1 MSAPSP
7 SPAEPPAPSTQDPR
21 LWLSALADGDRE
33 ALPHAQAQ
41 WRDDAEA
48 RERWHLYHLVGDV
61 MRSEDLASRPG
72 HDRAFLAKLRTRLA
86 SEPVPLAPAP
96 AMSPVR
102 APSVA
107 RRLGWRAPAAV
118 AAGFVVVA
126 GALVLLQPGAVDQ
139 GDRVGERVARPGAQ
153 ALPNG
158 GVQLV
163 DAPAVRGAPGR
174 LIRNGDVIR
183 DPSLD
188 AYFEAHWSARRGS
201 PAVGMGGGSMRRID
215 LVAPVG
221 TLTAPGASAPA
232 SPNAPAP
239 R

>member
-7 SPAEPPAPSTQDPR
+7 SPAEHDAALPKQDPR

-72 HDRAFLAKLRTRLA
+72 HDRAFLASLRTRLA
-86 SEPVPLAPAP
+86 SEPVPMAPAP
-96 AMSPVR
+96 AVAPVA

-126 GALVLLQPGAVDQ
+126 GALVLLQPGVVDQ
-139 GDRVGERVARPGAQ
+139 GDRGGERVARPGVQ
-153 ALPNG
+153 GPPG
-158 GVQLV
+158 GVQVV
-163 DAPAVRGAPGR
+163 DVPVTRVTPGR
-174 LIRNGDVIR
+174 LVRDGDVIR
-183 DPSLD
+183 DASLD

-215 LVAPVG
+215 LVAPAG
-221 TLTAPGASAPA
+221 TGAAPTASAPA
-232 SPNAPAP
+232 SPSASAA